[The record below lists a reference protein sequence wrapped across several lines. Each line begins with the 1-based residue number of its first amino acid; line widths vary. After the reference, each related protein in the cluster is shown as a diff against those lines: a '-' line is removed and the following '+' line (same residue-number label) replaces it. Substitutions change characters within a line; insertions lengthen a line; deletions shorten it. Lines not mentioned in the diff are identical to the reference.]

1 MFRFSMFS
9 YHSPPFPP
17 FSAGYSQHQPLAL
30 ISPFLLPFSS
40 SFGLFNWSPPRGVG
54 SLAISLLI
62 FSYFSKNPPFFF
74 YFRRFCLG
82 CMVSQPGLLVYGC
95 RLGFCFRFCVCVC
108 VCGTLFVFRFCPL
121 FRSCSSSFDSPV
133 HAHVHALHAP
143 VPMHHASTH
152 TLSNSAAQTS
162 QETVVA
168 AAAVISPSRP
178 VDFES
183 KQQQQQMS
191 RAIQK

>member
-1 MFRFSMFS
+1 MSFFSF
-9 YHSPPFPP
+9 F
-17 FSAGYSQHQPLAL
+17 L
-30 ISPFLLPFSS
+30 IFLNF
-40 SFGLFNWSPPRGVG
+40 
-54 SLAISLLI
+54 

-82 CMVSQPGLLVYGC
+82 CMVSQPGLLVHGC
-95 RLGFCFRFCVCVC
+95 RLGFLSSFCVCVC
-108 VCGTLFVFRFCPL
+108 VCDPFSFFWSYPL
-121 FRSCSSSFDSPV
+121 FRSCSSSFAQSFTFTLTF
-133 HAHVHALHAP
+133 LHAP
-143 VPMHHASTH
+143 VPMHHASPH

-162 QETVVA
+162 QETVV

-191 RAIQK
+191 RAIQ